1 MYRNQK
7 RYTRRPKRDDKRS
20 FSGFSRGN
28 NRGRRNNANQ
38 SIDINLFVKKAKQNT
53 PVQAYTA
60 KHTFADFAIST
71 EIKTSVQHHGYTTP
85 TPIQDQAIPY
95 ILEGK
100 DVIGLANTGTGKT
113 AAFLIPLI
121 NKVQLNRNERVL
133 IITPTRELALQIY
146 DELQAFAYGLSM
158 GGALCIGGSSM
169 FRQIEKLRRNPNFVV
184 GTPGRIKD
192 HIQRRTIN
200 LQSFRNIV
208 LDEVDRMLDIGFVKD
223 VKTIVSLLPQP
234 RQSLFFSAT
243 LDERTKEIMRE
254 FVKDPVTVSVKTG
267 NTSDNVDQDII
278 RVLPGKKID
287 QLQDLLSQDGFDKVM
302 VFGRTKWGIEKLTKT
317 LVERGFK
324 AAAIHGNK
332 SQGQR
337 QLALEQFKNNKIQ
350 LLIATDVASRGIDV
364 HGVTHVINYDV
375 PATYDDYVHRIGRT
389 GRANQKGKAFTFV
402 E

>member
-7 RYTRRPKRDDKRS
+7 RYQRRVPRGGGTR
-20 FSGFSRGN
+20 FSSQSRG
-28 NRGRRNNANQ
+28 GRR
-38 SIDINLFVKKAKQNT
+38 SMDKHIDIRMFVNKAKENLTSQT
-53 PVQAYTA
+53 YQPT
-60 KHTFADFAIST
+60 HTFADFAISDDLKKN
-71 EIKTSVQHHGYTTP
+71 IAYHKYTSP
-85 TPIQDQAIPY
+85 TPIQDQTIPS

-121 NKVQLNRNERVL
+121 DKVHKNRDERVL

-146 DELQAFAYGLSM
+146 DELQAFAHGLNM

-169 FRQIEKLRRNPNFVV
+169 FRQIDKLKRNPNFVV

-192 HIQRRTIN
+192 HIQRRT
-200 LQSFRNIV
+200 LHLETFRNIV
-208 LDEVDRMLDIGFVKD
+208 LDEVDRMLDIGFIRD

-243 LDERTKEIMRE
+243 LDDRTKEVMQE
-254 FVKDPVTVSVKTG
+254 FVRNPITVSVKTG
-267 NTSDNVDQDII
+267 STAENVDQDII

-287 QLQDLLSQDGFDKVM
+287 QLETLISQEGFDKVM
-302 VFGRTKWGIEKLTKT
+302 IFGKTKWGIEKLTKV
-317 LVERGFK
+317 LVEKGFK

-332 SQGQR
+332 TQGQR
-337 QLALEQFKNNKIQ
+337 QMALDQFKNNKIQ
-350 LLIATDVASRGIDV
+350 LLVATDVASRGIDV
-364 HGVTHVINYDV
+364 NGVTHVINFDV

-389 GRANQKGKAFTFV
+389 GRANKKGQAYTFV